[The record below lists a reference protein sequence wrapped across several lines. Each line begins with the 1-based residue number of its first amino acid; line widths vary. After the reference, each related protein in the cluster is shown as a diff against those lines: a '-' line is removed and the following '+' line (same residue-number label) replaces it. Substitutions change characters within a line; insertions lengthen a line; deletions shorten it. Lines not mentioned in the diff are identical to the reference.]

1 MIRSVTGPLRLIVL
15 LVLILLFSV
24 LLPYCVHGQVD
35 GGQGPGATDLYED
48 GREALRSG
56 DLYRAI
62 DYFKEALRYNPDYVE
77 PNKGLAEVFFRLG
90 EYGEAERYIRKAR
103 SLAKM
108 NTEIAAL
115 EGRIYTGLGEF
126 DKASSVFSSILRREP
141 NNLEAQFGVAE
152 LEVARGRAKNALE
165 VYLGALRS
173 YPRNRRGLLSAAILY
188 ETQGQGQE
196 ARELIKTAV
205 RYYPDDPQ
213 VHALAA
219 SHYLDTGDYGTA
231 KSHAQRALAEDPD
244 NSEALQVL
252 IDVYFAQDMYEQAIP
267 RIKKSL
273 ETSSDILQRY
283 ALGKALAETG
293 RIDEAMR
300 AFTAALRTRP
310 DDEVMRIVMEDAL
323 ISQVDRD
330 NAKRVETAR
339 ERFASARSY
348 ENNNRMELAR
358 QEYRRGLELAPYS
371 VEGRLSYA
379 RLFKQSGDYGKYLS
393 ILEVVAEE
401 GNADQD
407 VQDELEIYRSITDDT
422 VASRWNVDQF
432 DIERDMYRIALF
444 ADLDSSSMRHTESE
458 LPLLSYQETLMYG
471 YEHLDVVH
479 TGQAGSFASSFRTAR
494 QTDVDYFVVFSFE
507 EDESTFT
514 LSASVYHGSTGTRLE
529 DLEVFRT
536 GNDRVARAS
545 MRIVDDFQA
554 LLPVRGRIYRR
565 DGEQVLIDLGGF
577 QSVQPED
584 SLKVIREEDIA
595 LKSRSFGFEY
605 SPGDIL
611 GEITVT
617 ASDELVSEGRLETS
631 SFFDLVNP
639 TDVVFKAPAEEE
651 GGSEEEDG
659 GEATEEEQDVNSSA
673 IYKSLLRI
681 R

>member
-1 MIRSVTGPLRLIVL
+1 MIRSAKGTLTLITL
-15 LVLILLFSV
+15 FVLITVFSV
-24 LLPYCVHGQVD
+24 LLPYCVHGQTGRSGEAD
-35 GGQGPGATDLYED
+35 ATSLYVE
-48 GREALRSG
+48 GNEALKIG
-56 DLYRAI
+56 DLYQAI
-62 DYFKEALRYNPDYVE
+62 DYFKEALRYNPDFVK
-77 PNKGLAEVFFRLG
+77 PHKGLAEVFFRLG
-90 EYGEAERYIRKAR
+90 EYSEAERYIQKAR
-103 SLAKM
+103 SLARM

-188 ETQGQGQE
+188 ETQGEEKE

-205 RYYPDDPQ
+205 RFYPDDPQ

-219 SHYLDTGDYGTA
+219 SHYLDTGDLA
-231 KSHAQRALAEDPD
+231 NAEVHAQRSLTEDPD
-244 NSEALQVL
+244 NKDALQVL
-252 IDVYFAQDMYEQAIP
+252 IDVYFTQDRYDQAIP
-267 RIKKSL
+267 RIRRSL
-273 ETSSDILQRY
+273 ETSSDLLQRY
-283 ALGKALAETG
+283 ALAKALAETG
-293 RIDEAMR
+293 RIDEAVR

-323 ISQVDRD
+323 ISQLDRD
-330 NAKRVETAR
+330 HAKRVEAAK

-348 ENNNRMELAR
+348 ENNNRTELAR

-371 VEGRLSYA
+371 VEGRLGYA
-379 RLFKQSGDYGKYLS
+379 RLFKRSGDYGKYLS

-401 GNADQD
+401 GKADQD
-407 VQDELEIYRSITDDT
+407 VRDEIEIFESITEDT
-422 VASRWNVDQF
+422 VASSWNVDQF
-432 DIERDMYRIALF
+432 DIERELYRIALF
-444 ADLDSSSMRHTESE
+444 ADLRSSSMRHIEAE
-458 LPLLSYQETLMYG
+458 LPLLNYQETLMYG
-471 YEHLDVVH
+471 YEHIDVVH
-479 TGQAGSFASSFRTAR
+479 TGRAGSFASSFRTAR
-494 QTDVDYFVVFSFE
+494 QNDVDYFVIFSFE
-507 EDESTFT
+507 EQESTFT
-514 LSASVYHGSTGTRLE
+514 VRAAVYHGSTGTRLE

-536 GNDRVARAS
+536 GNERVARAS

-554 LLPVRGRIYRR
+554 LLPIQGRIYRR
-565 DGEQVLIDLGGF
+565 DGEQVLVDLGKF
-577 QSVQPED
+577 QSIQPED
-584 SLKVIREEDIA
+584 SLKIIREEDID

-605 SPGDIL
+605 SPNDVL

-617 ASDELVSEGRLETS
+617 EADELISEGRLQTS

-639 TDVVFKAPAEEE
+639 TDVVFKAQAEEE
-651 GGSEEEDG
+651 GAEA
-659 GEATEEEQDVNSSA
+659 GETATEPEEQNVNSSA